1 MARYM
6 NESNENSFFVDVI
19 KIALGVF
26 IGGLLAAL
34 AYEQIL
40 AWRMNEALKAVQTQ
54 TQRATAQMKRSLELA
69 EQQRQRDRE
78 AQDEQRQRDREAQDE
93 QRRQAVEQARQE
105 RLRQERKNAA
115 WERFYQPP
123 EACKVDSATMP
134 CVNAYMAAKKRFELQ
149 YRD

>member
-6 NESNENSFFVDVI
+6 SDSDESSFFVDVI

-40 AWRMNEALKAVQTQ
+40 AWRVNEALKEVQAQ
-54 TQRATAQMKRSLELA
+54 TQRATAQIQRSQELA
-69 EQQRQRDRE
+69 EQKRQRERE
-78 AQDEQRQRDREAQDE
+78 EQDE
-93 QRRQAVEQARQE
+93 QRRQALEQARQE

>member
-6 NESNENSFFVDVI
+6 NESNENSFFVDVV

-40 AWRMNEALKAVQTQ
+40 AWRMNEALKEVQAQ

-69 EQQRQRDRE
+69 EQQRQS
-78 AQDEQRQRDREAQDE
+78 DREAQDE
-93 QRRQAVEQARQE
+93 QRRQALEQARQE

>member
-6 NESNENSFFVDVI
+6 SDSDEGSFFVDVI

-26 IGGLLAAL
+26 IGGLLAAF

-40 AWRMNEALKAVQTQ
+40 AWRMNDALKEVQAQTQ
-54 TQRATAQMKRSLELA
+54 QATAQMKRSLELA
-69 EQQRQRDRE
+69 EQQRR
-78 AQDEQRQRDREAQDE
+78 RDREAQDE
-93 QRRQAVEQARQE
+93 QRRQALEHARQE

>member
-1 MARYM
+1 MSDSD
-6 NESNENSFFVDVI
+6 ESSFFVDVI

-26 IGGLLAAL
+26 IGGLVAAL

-40 AWRMNEALKAVQTQ
+40 AWRVNEALKEVQAQ
-54 TQRATAQMKRSLELA
+54 TQRATAQIQRSQELA

-78 AQDEQRQRDREAQDE
+78 EQDE
-93 QRRQAVEQARQE
+93 QRRQALEQARQE
-105 RLRQERKNAA
+105 GLRQERKNAA

-123 EACKVDSATMP
+123 EVCKVDSATMP

>member
-6 NESNENSFFVDVI
+6 NESNENSFFVDVV

-40 AWRMNEALKAVQTQ
+40 AWRMNEALKEVQAQ

-78 AQDEQRQRDREAQDE
+78 AQDEQR
-93 QRRQAVEQARQE
+93 RQALEQARQE

>member
-1 MARYM
+1 MGRYAS
-6 NESNENSFFVDVI
+6 ESPEGSFFVDVL
-19 KIALGVF
+19 KIAIGVF
-26 IGGLLAAL
+26 IGALLSVL

-40 AWRMNEALKAVQTQ
+40 AWRMNQALKEVQAQ
-54 TQRATAQMKRSLELA
+54 TQRAADQLQRSQQRA

-78 AQDEQRQRDREAQDE
+78 IQEEQRQ
-93 QRRQAVEQARQE
+93 QALEQARQA
-105 RLRQERKNAA
+105 RIRQERKNAA

-123 EACKVDSATMP
+123 DACKADSSTMP